1 MKRFVLLF
9 IVVSFLASCNEK
21 VKMEV
26 EEAEPVQE
34 EAPKGEL
41 AFLLQHGGRL
51 PEDVGFLTNHV
62 VERRLANL
70 MKDSFAVLSTKT
82 AYSTPIA
89 VEPTQGFVSAKYFN
103 DKERQDLASMII
115 IDAANDVFWVYY
127 YNDDQMVKFTDNPS
141 TAMPATP

>member
-41 AFLLQHGGRL
+41 AFLLQYGGRL

-127 YNDDQMVKFTDNPS
+127 YNGDQMVKFTDNPS
-141 TAMPATP
+141 TAMPPTP

>member
-1 MKRFVLLF
+1 
-9 IVVSFLASCNEK
+9 
-21 VKMEV
+21 MEV
-26 EEAEPVQE
+26 EEVQPAQE
-34 EAPKGEL
+34 GSPKGEL
-41 AFLLQHGGRL
+41 AFLLQYGGRL

-82 AYSTPIA
+82 AYSTPIT

-103 DKERQDLASMII
+103 DRERQDLASMII

-127 YNDDQMVKFTDNPS
+127 YNGDQMVKFTDNPS
-141 TAMPATP
+141 TTMPATP